1 MSYQYVKPQTIEEA
15 IGAMQQYPECHLLAG
30 GTDLLVK
37 IKLGR
42 IVSGT
47 FIYISDLKELQQLTV
62 DNGTIT
68 IGAAVTHTQ
77 ISGSPYIMKF
87 APALAAASASVGS
100 PQIRNRG
107 TIGGNSGNA
116 SPAGDTIAALMAYAA
131 VVTIVGP
138 EGVRKIPLNEFFT
151 GPGRTVLK
159 SDELILN
166 FSFSAQQAGQGSAF
180 EKLGKRKALAI
191 SIVNAASFIA
201 VDEDQTVTQA
211 RIALGSVA
219 ATPLRITAA
228 ENILIGRKLTDNVI
242 VEAAKTA
249 ADSVK
254 PIDDVRSEADYRKK
268 MAAVLTQRALENSRS
283 FLSDDQVALKFPSS
297 PSGS

>member
-1 MSYQYVKPQTIEEA
+1 MSYQYIKPQTIEQA
-15 IGAMQQYPECHLLAG
+15 IGAMQQYPEYHLLAG

-37 IKLGR
+37 IRLGR

-68 IGAAVTHTQ
+68 IGAAVTHAQ
-77 ISGSPYIMKF
+77 ISSSPDMIEF

-116 SPAGDTIAALMAYAA
+116 SPAGDTISALMAYAA
-131 VVTIVGP
+131 VVTIAGP
-138 EGVRKIPLNEFFT
+138 QGIRTIPLNEFFT

-201 VDEDQTVTQA
+201 VDADQTVTQA

-228 ENILIGRKLTDNVI
+228 ENLLIGRKLTDSVI
-242 VEAAKTA
+242 AEAAKTA

-268 MAAVLTQRALENSRS
+268 MAAVLTQRTLENSRS
-283 FLSDDQVALKFPSS
+283 FLCL
-297 PSGS
+297 

>member
-1 MSYQYVKPQTIEEA
+1 MSYQYIKPKTIEQA
-15 IGAMQQYPECHLLAG
+15 IDAMQQYPAYHLLAG

-37 IKLGR
+37 MKLGR
-42 IVSGT
+42 IVAGT
-47 FIYISDLKELQQLTV
+47 FIDISELKELQQLTV

-77 ISGSPYIMKF
+77 ISSSPYIMEF

-116 SPAGDTIAALMAYAA
+116 SPAGDTIPALMAYAA
-131 VVTIVGP
+131 VVDIVGA
-138 EGVRKIPLNEFFT
+138 EGVRTIPLNEFFT

-159 SDELILN
+159 SDELILK
-166 FSFSAQQAGQGSAF
+166 FSFSAQQAREGSAF

-201 VDEDQTVTQA
+201 VDANQTVTQA

-219 ATPLRITAA
+219 ATPLRITTA
-228 ENILIGRKLTDNVI
+228 EKTLIGRKLTDRVI

-249 ADSVK
+249 ADSVN

-268 MAAVLTQRALENSRS
+268 MVAVLTQRTLENSRS
-283 FLSDDQVALKFPSS
+283 FLCL
-297 PSGS
+297 

>member
-1 MSYQYVKPQTIEEA
+1 MSYRYIKPQTTEQV
-15 IGAMQQYPECHLLAG
+15 IGVMQQYSEHHLLAG
-30 GTDLLVK
+30 GTDLLVRM
-37 IKLGR
+37 KLGR

-47 FIYISDLKELQQLTV
+47 FIDISDLKELQEFTV
-62 DNGTIT
+62 DNGIIT
-68 IGAAVTHTQ
+68 IGAAVTHAQ
-77 ISGSPYIMKF
+77 ISSSSYMKEF

-116 SPAGDTIAALMAYAA
+116 SPAGDTIPALMTYAA
-131 VVTIVGP
+131 VVTIAGP
-138 EGVRKIPLNEFFT
+138 QGARTIPINEFFT

-159 SDELILN
+159 SDEFILS
-166 FSFSAQQAGQGSAF
+166 FSFSAQKAGQGSAF

-201 VDEDQTVTQA
+201 VDLDQTVTQA

-228 ENILIGRKLTDNVI
+228 ENIIIGRKLTDSVI
-242 VEAAKTA
+242 AKAAKTA
-249 ADSVK
+249 ADSVN

-268 MAAVLTQRALENSRS
+268 IVAALTQRTLKNSCS
-283 FLSDDQVALKFPSS
+283 FLGF
-297 PSGS
+297 